1 MKIQWALMPPL
12 TGLEVLGIEEPEYVY
27 VCVPIFFLVPIP
39 YDPKNDYMAV
49 SAECYAA
56 IVALGGHLAASDW
69 RGQKYETVLGG
80 GLHECL
86 HP

>member
-1 MKIQWALMPPL
+1 MYM
-12 TGLEVLGIEEPEYVY
+12 Y
-27 VCVPIFFLVPIP
+27 VCLLFLVPIP

-56 IVALGGHLAASDW
+56 IVAFRGHLAASDG
-69 RGQKYETVLGG
+69 RRQKYQRVLGG